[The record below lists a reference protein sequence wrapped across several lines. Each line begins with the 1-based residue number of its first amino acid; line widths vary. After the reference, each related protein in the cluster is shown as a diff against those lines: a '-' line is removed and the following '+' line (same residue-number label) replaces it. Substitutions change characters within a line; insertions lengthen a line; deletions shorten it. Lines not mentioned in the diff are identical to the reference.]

1 MNVINNMNIIFSD
14 HANERLIERNI
25 NKSAVKELIKLK
37 AETLNYNFCK
47 KIDKNHKLFLSK
59 FDLIQLI
66 FTGYDSEKL
75 QQLKHLNVILDVVDK
90 DNFIVVTTY
99 ENYSIEDSVIRKNL
113 FTLNRKEV
121 FTNG

>member
-37 AETLNYNFCK
+37 AETLNYNFSK